1 MLFLGICSFLAIS
14 CTSDKDGK
22 DFVKCVLK
30 QGILERAAMNI
41 KEEPVTVTAFIAE
54 RSAGDIHDF
63 YSEGDYWWPD
73 TLNPDGPYV
82 RRDGETNPDNFVAH
96 RHAMIRFSSIVGN
109 LTSANI
115 NRKRIHTCCSYQS
128 NAHDIEMLF
137 KKRDSAD

>member
-73 TLNPDGPYV
+73 TLNPDAIHSGVGTKAYTFIWGMV
-82 RRDGETNPDNFVAH
+82 GENQVFDDMDHVAVKDL
-96 RHAMIRFSSIVGN
+96 R
-109 LTSANI
+109 
-115 NRKRIHTCCSYQS
+115 
-128 NAHDIEMLF
+128 
-137 KKRDSAD
+137 

>member
-63 YSEGDYWWPD
+63 YSEGDYWWPRYFE
-73 TLNPDGPYV
+73 TLTDLMCVGMARP
-82 RRDGETNPDNFVAH
+82 
-96 RHAMIRFSSIVGN
+96 IRII
-109 LTSANI
+109 L
-115 NRKRIHTCCSYQS
+115 
-128 NAHDIEMLF
+128 
-137 KKRDSAD
+137 

>member
-54 RSAGDIHDF
+54 RSAGIYMIF
-63 YSEGDYWWPD
+63 I
-73 TLNPDGPYV
+73 
-82 RRDGETNPDNFVAH
+82 RRVIIGGQ
-96 RHAMIRFSSIVGN
+96 I
-109 LTSANI
+109 L
-115 NRKRIHTCCSYQS
+115 
-128 NAHDIEMLF
+128 
-137 KKRDSAD
+137 